1 MGRMFAHRARH
12 GLPALAATAALLV
25 ALVQLGSSCTSSNS
39 MKKGNEGGSE
49 GATSTGG
56 TAGTSPAPVGG
67 TGGGAT
73 PEPRSDLK
81 LFWVG
86 HSLMNTDVPW
96 MVKGIAESA
105 GLTTM
110 YRQQLNIGAALR
122 ANWEQ
127 PTKFNPI
134 PVWNDRLG
142 RDEEWG
148 ANPQTELPTGKY
160 DALLLTEAI
169 PVDKQIDSAL
179 YAGNY
184 VDLAV
189 RGRKDTAVYL
199 YETWDFVAAGGW
211 PAWRTRIDQWRP
223 VWEKIADD
231 VMAKRPGGP
240 TMHIV
245 PGGQAMAALYDAIK
259 AKGSVGQ
266 LTDIKQVFEDDI
278 HLNPTGNYFIAL
290 VSYATVFRRDPSGTG
305 AVSAG
310 PYKKDTVVVTD
321 QATRSALQALAWQVA
336 RGYARSG
343 LNR

>member
-1 MGRMFAHRARH
+1 MMEGMSAHRILL
-12 GLPALAATAALLV
+12 GLVTFLPLV
-25 ALVQLGSSCTSSNS
+25 ACTSSNS
-39 MKKGNEGGSE
+39 AKKGNDAGSGGIVGAGGS
-49 GATSTGG
+49 GVPAAGTG
-56 TAGTSPAPVGG
+56 GTSPAPVGG
-67 TGGGAT
+67 TGGGNVA
-73 PEPRSDLK
+73 EPRGGLK

-96 MVKGIAESA
+96 IVKGIAHSA
-105 GLTTM
+105 GLDSM

-127 PTKFNPI
+127 PTKFNNV
-134 PVWNDRLG
+134 PVWNDQLG
-142 RDEEWG
+142 RDEDWG
-148 ANPQTELPTGKY
+148 ANPQIELPSGKY

-184 VDLAV
+184 VDLAL
-189 RGRKDTAVYL
+189 RGKKDTALYL
-199 YETWDFVAAGGW
+199 YETWDFVVSNNW
-211 PAWRTRIDQWRP
+211 TAWRARIDQWRP

-231 VMAKRPGGP
+231 VMAKRPGT

-245 PGGQAMAALYDAIK
+245 PGGQAMAALYDTIK
-259 AKGSVGQ
+259 SKGSVGS

-310 PYKKDTVVVTD
+310 PFKKDTVVVSD

-343 LNR
+343 VTR

>member
-1 MGRMFAHRARH
+1 MEGMSAHRILL
-12 GLPALAATAALLV
+12 GLVTVLPLV
-25 ALVQLGSSCTSSNS
+25 ACTSSNS
-39 MKKGNEGGSE
+39 AKKGNDAGSGGIVGAGGS
-49 GATSTGG
+49 GGPAAGTG
-56 TAGTSPAPVGG
+56 GTSPAPVGG
-67 TGGGAT
+67 TGGGNVA
-73 PEPRSDLK
+73 EPRGGLK

-96 MVKGIAESA
+96 IVKGIAHSA
-105 GLTTM
+105 GLDSM

-127 PTKFNPI
+127 PTKFNNV
-134 PVWNDRLG
+134 PVWNDQLG
-142 RDEEWG
+142 RDEDWG
-148 ANPQTELPTGKY
+148 ANPQIELPSGKY

-184 VDLAV
+184 VDLAL
-189 RGRKDTAVYL
+189 RGKQDTALYL
-199 YETWDFVAAGGW
+199 YETWDYVVSNNW
-211 PAWRTRIDQWRP
+211 TAWRARIDQWRP

-231 VMAKRPGGP
+231 VMAKRPGT

-245 PGGQAMAALYDAIK
+245 PGGQALAALYDAIK
-259 AKGSVGQ
+259 SKGSVGS

-310 PYKKDTVVVTD
+310 PFKKNTVVVTD

-336 RGYARSG
+336 RGHARSG
-343 LNR
+343 VTR

>member
-1 MGRMFAHRARH
+1 MSAHRILL
-12 GLPALAATAALLV
+12 GLLTVLPLAA
-25 ALVQLGSSCTSSNS
+25 CTSSNS
-39 MKKGNEGGSE
+39 AKKGNDGGGGGMSTA
-49 GATSTGG
+49 GGTGG
-56 TAGTSPAPVGG
+56 APSAGAGGTSPAPVGG
-67 TGGGAT
+67 SGGGNVA
-73 PEPRSDLK
+73 EPRGGLQ

-96 MVKGIAESA
+96 IVKGIAESA

-127 PTKFNPI
+127 PTKFNNI
-134 PVWNDRLG
+134 PVWNDQVG
-142 RDEEWG
+142 RDEDWG
-148 ANPQTELPTGKY
+148 ANPTIELPTGKY

-184 VDLAV
+184 VDLAL
-189 RGRKDTAVYL
+189 RGKKDTALYL
-199 YETWDFVAAGGW
+199 YETWDFVVSNNWA
-211 PAWRTRIDQWRP
+211 AWRTRIDEWRP

-231 VMAKRPGGP
+231 VMAKRPGT

-259 AKGSVGQ
+259 SKGSVGS

-278 HLNPTGNYFIAL
+278 HLNPTGNYFVAL

-310 PYKKDTVVVTD
+310 PFKKGTIVVTD

-343 LNR
+343 VTR